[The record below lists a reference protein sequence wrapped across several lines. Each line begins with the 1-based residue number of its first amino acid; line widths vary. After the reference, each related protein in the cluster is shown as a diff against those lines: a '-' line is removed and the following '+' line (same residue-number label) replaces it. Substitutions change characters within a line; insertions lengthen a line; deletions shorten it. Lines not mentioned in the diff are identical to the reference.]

1 MKKMMMMLAAILCC
15 AMTTTVFTACGSDD
29 DNSNSNTSPAKSKV
43 VGYQV
48 DYNLELPKEQQQ
60 KVYLCGNYYLLCDKI
75 EVGYIDENGEEQREV
90 VNNEKW
96 TKTVVYKKSVKGQLK
111 LYLTKPTGLSEESLT
126 YDYYTAI
133 FSLGAK
139 AQCVKAIYS
148 DGTKKE
154 PSSESYTYLPLK
166 SSTTLP
172 KTTILRYMEEKMKTE
187 VEILTIR
194 FYI

>member
-1 MKKMMMMLAAILCC
+1 MKKMMMTLAAVLCC
-15 AMTTTVFTACGSDD
+15 AMTTTVFTACGSDSD
-29 DNSNSNTSPAKSKV
+29 DNTNTPPTEPTI

-48 DYNLELPKEQQQ
+48 DYNLELPKEEQQE
-60 KVYLCGNYYLLCDKI
+60 VIGACGNYYLLCDKI

-166 SSTTLP
+166 SSTTFP

>member
-75 EVGYIDENGEEQREV
+75 EVGYLDENGQEQKEV
-90 VNNEKW
+90 VNNGKW
-96 TKTVVYKKSVKGQLK
+96 SKTIVYKKSVKGQIK
-111 LYLTKPTGLSEESLT
+111 LYLTKPSNPDPESLT
-126 YDYYTAI
+126 YEAYTGI
-133 FSLGAK
+133 YDFGTTEQSI
-139 AQCVKAIYS
+139 KAILS
-148 DGTKKE
+148 DGTKTD
-154 PSSESYTYLPLK
+154 PVFGSYDFYKVEASVTF
-166 SSTTLP
+166 P
-172 KTTILRYMEEKMKTE
+172 KTTILKYMEEKMKTE
-187 VEILTIR
+187 VGILNISFTI
-194 FYI
+194 